1 MATTRIS
8 DVVVPEIFGPYVQ
21 NYTEEKSNLIQ
32 SSAIMVNERLTSHL
46 NGGGLTFNEPSWRD
60 LANEDEN
67 ISNDDPDD
75 FSTPS
80 KTGSLTEV
88 QIRLSRNKSWS
99 TMDLSGTL
107 AGSDPMTSIG
117 NRVGYYWTRR
127 LQALFIATGKGI
139 FANDALPT
147 DAFHVQNEM
156 TNDVKGTAFQNGVT
170 NFTSEAF
177 LDTLTTM
184 GDSEGGL
191 GIMMVHSIV
200 FNRMR
205 KNNLIDY
212 IPDSEGKVTI
222 PTFLGK
228 QVIVDDGMPRTAGV
242 FDTWI
247 FGSGAFQFG
256 NGSPPVPV
264 AVERE
269 EKAGHGGGQE
279 ILYNR
284 VEWALAPAGYAWVG
298 GTAVKGGPSNA
309 ATAGNI
315 GAAASW
321 QRVFPE
327 RKQIRMAR
335 LVTREF

>member
-32 SSAIMVNERLTSHL
+32 SAAIRVDDRLTNDL
-46 NGGGLTFNEPSWRD
+46 NGGGLTFNHPSWRD
-60 LANEDEN
+60 LSNVDEN
-67 ISNDDPDD
+67 ISTDDPDQK
-75 FSTPS
+75 STPL

-88 QIRLSRNKSWS
+88 QIRLSRNNSWS
-99 TMDLSGTL
+99 TMDLAGTL

-117 NRVGYYWTRR
+117 NRVGYYWVRR
-127 LQALFIATGKGI
+127 LQKLFIATAQGI
-139 FANDALPT
+139 FANDALAT
-147 DAFHVQNEM
+147 DANHVQNEM
-156 TNDVKGTAFQNGVT
+156 TNDVKGASFVNGVT

-184 GDSEGGL
+184 GDSEDGL

-212 IPDSEGKVTI
+212 IPDSEGKVNI
-222 PTFLGK
+222 PVFMGK
-228 QVIVDDGMPRTAGV
+228 RVIQDDGMPHTGGV

-247 FGSGAFQFG
+247 FGAGAFGFG
-256 NGSPPVPV
+256 NGAPPVPV
-264 AVERE
+264 AVVRDES
-269 EKAGHGGGQE
+269 AGNGSGQE
-279 ILYNR
+279 ILHNR
-284 VEWALAPAGYAWVG
+284 VEWAMAPAGYAWIG
-298 GTAVKGGPSNA
+298 GTAAKGGPSNA

-315 GAAASW
+315 AAGSSW

-327 RKQIRMAR
+327 RKQIKMAR

>member
-21 NYTEEKSNLIQ
+21 NITEEKSNLIQ
-32 SSAIMVNERLTSHL
+32 SGAIQVNSTLTANL

-60 LANEDEN
+60 LSNVDEN

-75 FSTPS
+75 HSVPL
-80 KTGSLTEV
+80 KTGSLNEV
-88 QIRLSRNKSWS
+88 QIRLSRNNSWS

-107 AGSDPMTSIG
+107 AGSDPMESIG

-127 LQALFIATGKGI
+127 LQKLFIATGQGI
-139 FANDALPT
+139 FANDALAT
-147 DAFHVQNEM
+147 DANHTQNEM
-156 TNDVKGTAFQNGVT
+156 TNDVKGTVFVPGVT

-184 GDSEGGL
+184 GDSEDGL
-191 GIMMVHSIV
+191 GVMMVHSIV

-212 IPDSEGKVTI
+212 IPDARGEVTI
-222 PTFLGK
+222 PTFMGK
-228 QVIVDDGMPRTAGV
+228 LVIKDDAMPHVGGV

-247 FGSGAFQFG
+247 FGAGAFQFG
-256 NGSPPVPV
+256 NGAPPVPV
-264 AVERE
+264 AVVRDES
-269 EKAGHGGGQE
+269 AGKGSGQE
-279 ILYNR
+279 ILHNR
-284 VEWALAPAGYAWVG
+284 VEWCLHPAGYAWIG
-298 GTAVKGGPSNA
+298 GTTAKGGPSNA

-315 GAAASW
+315 AAGASW

-327 RKQIRMAR
+327 RKQIKMAR